1 MGRSKKNKTED
12 KRLKFKSLMKIIAGV
27 DEVGRGSLIGP
38 VYAAAVILNK
48 SINSKTLKDS
58 KTLTKEKIKL
68 DEPGMY
74 DVVFLN
80 DSITTMEFVVKV
92 LKQIFNKTPE
102 QAHSITQRIHQD
114 GQGIVGSYS
123 HEVAE
128 QKGIEATLAAR
139 QENFPL
145 QVKVKKQ

>member
-1 MGRSKKNKTED
+1 MTD
-12 KRLKFKSLMKIIAGV
+12 IQ
-27 DEVGRGSLIGP
+27 
-38 VYAAAVILNK
+38 
-48 SINSKTLKDS
+48 
-58 KTLTKEKIKL
+58 TLTKEKIKL

-80 DSITTMEFVVKV
+80 DNIITMEFVVRV
-92 LKQIFNKTPE
+92 LKQIYGKTSE
-102 QAHSITQRIHQD
+102 QAQNITQKIHQD
-114 GQGIVGSYS
+114 GQGIVGSYV

-128 QKGIEATLAAR
+128 QKGIETTLAAR